1 MVGSGMFKDYNKALC
16 FAAGL
21 IAVSA
26 FVVGVVVAKIL
37 QYFVFDVFVFD
48 VFDVFVFD
56 VFIFVYKNTIKTK
69 NTLSTNKNKI
79 CYEL

>member
-37 QYFVFDVFVFD
+37 
-48 VFDVFVFD
+48 
-56 VFIFVYKNTIKTK
+56 
-69 NTLSTNKNKI
+69 
-79 CYEL
+79 